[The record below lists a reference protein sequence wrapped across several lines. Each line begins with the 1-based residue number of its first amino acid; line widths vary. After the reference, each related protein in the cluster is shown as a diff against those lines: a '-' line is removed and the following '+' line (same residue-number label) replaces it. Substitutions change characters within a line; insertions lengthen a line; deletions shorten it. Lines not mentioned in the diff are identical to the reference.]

1 MKWIMYGAGLKPIKV
16 KADSFDEAI
25 KKARRIDKR
34 YCGGCVDDDED

>member
-1 MKWIMYGAGLKPIKV
+1 MKWIIYGAELEPIKV

-34 YCGGCVDDDED
+34 YCGGYVEDDED